1 MASAK
6 HPAPN
11 SSLPSPS
18 GRRGGKHPEA
28 AMLGSVGPT
37 SHCHQERGSS
47 CYLVECLHHSM
58 SESHFPPPIFTCHFP
73 SFEGSDPSQQQQ
85 FHPSLRG
92 SIQYCIRAANR
103 FPCDIALRTGYRK
116 HVSESWEWH
125 PDLAQGGPRT
135 TLANPSALSGC
146 VFVTFLSTSVKQ
158 PAEGHGA
165 EQGHS
170 AAQASPKE
178 MTAENI

>member
-1 MASAK
+1 MW
-6 HPAPN
+6 HPP
-11 SSLPSPS
+11 STPPPTPIFLPLV
-18 GRRGGKHPEA
+18 GGEEGKKKHPES

-47 CYLVECLHHSM
+47 CYLVE
-58 SESHFPPPIFTCHFP
+58 SESHFPPPIFTCHLP
-73 SFEGSDPSQQQQ
+73 SFEGSDPSHRRQ

-103 FPCDIALRTGYRK
+103 FPCDIALRTGYRE
-116 HVSESWEWH
+116 HVFESWEWH
-125 PDLAQGGPRT
+125 PDLARGGPRT
-135 TLANPSALSGC
+135 TLANPSALSGS
-146 VFVTFLSTSVKQ
+146 VFATFLSTSVKQ

-170 AAQASPKE
+170 AAEASPKE